1 MGRRKKTDAKDKKC
15 IIRMN
20 EDELELLNGLSIETG
35 MTKADIIRKGLR
47 MVYNLHNFSEN
58 WCIYKNDF
66 RRFSVYTKMIFWPFL
81 VVKSDHLAIFGQ
93 KSAIFVHTE
102 ILRLFLYIRKLA
114 TFCGFLATF
123 KNENGQQ
130 KTR

>member
-58 WCIYKNDF
+58 
-66 RRFSVYTKMIFWPFL
+66 
-81 VVKSDHLAIFGQ
+81 
-93 KSAIFVHTE
+93 
-102 ILRLFLYIRKLA
+102 
-114 TFCGFLATF
+114 
-123 KNENGQQ
+123 
-130 KTR
+130 